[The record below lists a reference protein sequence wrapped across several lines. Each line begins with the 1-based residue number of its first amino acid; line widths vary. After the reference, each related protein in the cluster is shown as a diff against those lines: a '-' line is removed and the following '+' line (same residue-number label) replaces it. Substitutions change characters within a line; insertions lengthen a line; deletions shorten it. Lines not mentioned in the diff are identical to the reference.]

1 MDPSPDSS
9 PTHLPADLVAVLAA
23 LTEAADVQRLMA
35 DLLSPAEA
43 RKIGE
48 RWAIMKALTEGET
61 HRAVRD
67 HLGVSIATVSRG
79 SRQLQFGAGG
89 FDLALRTLRRLE
101 ADAGS
106 DA

>member
-1 MDPSPDSS
+1 MTRDTDAQ
-9 PTHLPADLVAVLAA
+9 PTPLPADLVTVLAA
-23 LTEAADVQRLMA
+23 LERPADVQRLMA

-48 RWAIMKALTEGET
+48 RWAIMQALAAGET
-61 HRAVRD
+61 HRVVRD
-67 HLGVSIATVSRG
+67 RLGVSIATVSRG